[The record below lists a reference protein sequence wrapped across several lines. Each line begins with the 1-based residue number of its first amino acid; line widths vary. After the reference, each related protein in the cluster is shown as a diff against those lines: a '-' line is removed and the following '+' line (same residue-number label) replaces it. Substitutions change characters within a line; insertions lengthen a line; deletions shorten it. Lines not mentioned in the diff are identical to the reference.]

1 MSRHKCLGVNV
12 WPRAA
17 AAAGGDIDS
26 WTQPGY
32 IVVVSL
38 ILHVRDRIPINRTA
52 IELLS
57 AAAAGK
63 CAGIY

>member
-1 MSRHKCLGVNV
+1 MSGHALLLLVVVILTVGLSR
-12 WPRAA
+12 
-17 AAAGGDIDS
+17 
-26 WTQPGY
+26 GY
-32 IVVVSL
+32 IAVVSL